1 MKNLTRILLA
11 LAATLALALGMLS
24 PATAATHKPQTW
36 DCDTTGR
43 TQCTGSYKGIGDA
56 WESFDA
62 VDIRYTYSNPY
73 RYTGTYHK
81 RPQVSPRSVVI
92 RSVNLPH
99 TWHVFT
105 RKR

>member
-1 MKNLTRILLA
+1 MKITRIILA
-11 LAATLALALGMLS
+11 LSATLALILGTLS
-24 PATAATHKPQTW
+24 PATAATHSAQTW

-62 VDIRYTYSNPY
+62 VDVRYTYGNPY
-73 RYTGTYHK
+73 RYVKSLHK
-81 RPQVSPRSVVI
+81 YPQVGPRSVVI